1 MARHHAPVAKPVF
14 HAPVRMEWTD
24 EKLAGLDQDQ
34 LANLLA
40 NLDHQRSI
48 GRISDADATAL
59 DARMTRLLS
68 GRNLVKRRKIVAA
81 RNADNT
87 PAADAAGA

>member
-1 MARHHAPVAKPVF
+1 MARHSAPVVKPVF

-40 NLDHQRSI
+40 NLDYQRSI
-48 GRISDADATAL
+48 GRIGNADADAL

-68 GRNLVKRRKIVAA
+68 GRNLTKRRKIVAD
-81 RNADNT
+81 RNALAT
-87 PAADAAGA
+87 PAADAADA